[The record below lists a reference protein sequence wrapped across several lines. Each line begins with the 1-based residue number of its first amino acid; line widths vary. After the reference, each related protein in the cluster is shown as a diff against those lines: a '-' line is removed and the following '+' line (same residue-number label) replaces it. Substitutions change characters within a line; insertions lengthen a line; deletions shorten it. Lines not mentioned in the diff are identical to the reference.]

1 MLKDELILY
10 HGSFCP
16 VTSVD
21 LEKCSNYKDFG
32 KGFYLTTSK
41 EQAINFARL
50 TTKKAIQ
57 TKTILENSTK
67 GFVSTFKLKNTKEL
81 KSYIFETANK
91 DWLHCIVA
99 HRKVDIFKQLIE
111 QYKNYDVIC
120 GKIAN
125 DNTNATIVAYMT
137 NTFGQVGT
145 EHADDICISLLL
157 PERLKDQF
165 CFRTQKAIN
174 HLQFLESYEL

>member
-1 MLKDELILY
+1 MNQ
-10 HGSFCP
+10 S
-16 VTSVD
+16 
-21 LEKCSNYKDFG
+21 
-32 KGFYLTTSK
+32 
-41 EQAINFARL
+41 
-50 TTKKAIQ
+50 
-57 TKTILENSTK
+57 
-67 GFVSTFKLKNTKEL
+67 
-81 KSYIFETANK
+81 
-91 DWLHCIVA
+91 
-99 HRKVDIFKQLIE
+99 
-111 QYKNYDVIC
+111 

-145 EHADDICISLLL
+145 EHSDDICISLLL